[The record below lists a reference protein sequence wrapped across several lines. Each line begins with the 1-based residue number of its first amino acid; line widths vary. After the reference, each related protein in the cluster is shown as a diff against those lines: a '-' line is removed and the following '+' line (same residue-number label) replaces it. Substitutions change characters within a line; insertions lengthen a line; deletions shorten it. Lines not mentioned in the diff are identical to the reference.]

1 MTNSSFFGTEG
12 LTMTS
17 ANHIANLAKE
27 FTKASERALNSVSFI
42 ETKLT
47 IIGSDT
53 VQPIH
58 TGWCDAALGHITENL
73 KVVYEANSLIA
84 WLREAIKAYDKHVKS
99 IEAQTLEE
107 YCQECGVALP
117 EEPCRETSITK
128 EEYIETLTIKERNK
142 ILMLQAQAAV
152 YGKYIHPEG
161 PFAGARAELME
172 KLANET
178 EVKGNG
184 RDTLLYHYKP
194 TADAMKVEDCFYQ
207 LQKAYRAT
215 QAELNGYLHKIDQ
228 AVQKDADEKSKA
240 FHDAMVSYRLKIAE
254 LTKAFEDYKML
265 RLEEARKLRIVIPN
279 DLKGIYAIVS
289 ELGKQN

>member
-1 MTNSSFFGTEG
+1 MTSSSFFGTEG
-12 LTMTS
+12 LTLTS

-27 FTKASERALNSVSFI
+27 FTKTSEHALNSVSFI

-47 IIGSDT
+47 IIGSDVT
-53 VQPIH
+53 QPIH
-58 TGWCDAALGHITENL
+58 TGWNEAELWCISDNL
-73 KVVYEANSLIA
+73 KAIYEANSLIA
-84 WLREAIKAYDKHVKS
+84 WLREAIKAYDKYVKA
-99 IEAQTLEE
+99 IEAQTLED
-107 YCQECGVALP
+107 YCEECGVALP
-117 EEPCRETSITK
+117 EEPCRVTSITK

-161 PFAGARAELME
+161 PFASARAELME
-172 KLANET
+172 KMANET
-178 EVKGNG
+178 EVRGNG

-207 LQKAYRAT
+207 LQREYRAT

-265 RLEEARKLRIVIPN
+265 RLDEARKLRIVIPN

-289 ELGKQN
+289 ELGK

>member
-1 MTNSSFFGTEG
+1 MTELSFFGTEG

-27 FTKASERALNSVSFI
+27 FTKVSERAINSVSFI
-42 ETKLT
+42 ETQLT
-47 IIGSDT
+47 IIGSDVT
-53 VQPIH
+53 QPIH
-58 TGWCDAALGHITENL
+58 TGWNDAELCCITDNL
-73 KVVYEANSLIA
+73 KAICEANSLIA
-84 WLREAIKAYDKHVKS
+84 WLREAIKAYDKYVKS

-107 YCQECGVALP
+107 YCEESGITLP
-117 EEPCRETSITK
+117 EEPRRESSITK

-161 PFAGARAELME
+161 PFAAARAELME
-172 KLANET
+172 KMANET

-194 TADAMKVEDCFYQ
+194 TANAMKVEDCFYQ
-207 LQKAYRAT
+207 LQREYRAT

-240 FHDAMVSYRLKIAE
+240 FHDAMVSYRLEIAQIS
-254 LTKAFEDYKML
+254 KNFESCKL
-265 RLEEARKLRIVIPN
+265 RRLEEARQLRIIIPN

-289 ELGKQN
+289 ELGK

>member
-27 FTKASERALNSVSFI
+27 FTKTVERNLNSVSFI
-42 ETKLT
+42 ETSLT

-58 TGWCDAALGHITENL
+58 TGWCDGALEHIIENL
-73 KVVYEANSLIA
+73 RVVSEANSLIA
-84 WLREAIKAYDKHVKS
+84 WLREAIKAYDKYVKS

-107 YCQECGVALP
+107 YCDESGISLP
-117 EEPCRETSITK
+117 EEPRRESSITK

-161 PFAGARAELME
+161 PFAAARAELME
-172 KLANET
+172 KMANET

-194 TADAMKVEDCFYQ
+194 TANAMKVEDCFYL
-207 LQKAYRAT
+207 LQREYRAT

-240 FHDAMVSYRLKIAE
+240 FHDAMVAYRLKIAE
-254 LTKAFEDYKML
+254 LTKAFEGYKMR
-265 RLEEARKLRIVIPN
+265 RLDEARKLRIIIPN
-279 DLKGIYAIVS
+279 DLKGVYAIVS
-289 ELGKQN
+289 ELGK

>member
-1 MTNSSFFGTEG
+1 MINSSFFGTEG

-27 FTKASERALNSVSFI
+27 FTKTTERNLNSVSFI
-42 ETKLT
+42 ETSLT
-47 IIGSDT
+47 IIGSDA

-58 TGWCDAALGHITENL
+58 IGWCDGHIDHVSENL
-73 KVVYEANSLIA
+73 RVVSEANSLIA
-84 WLREAIKAYDKHVKS
+84 WLREAIKAYDKYVKS

-107 YCQECGVALP
+107 YCDESGIVLP
-117 EEPCRETSITK
+117 KEPRRESSITK
-128 EEYIETLTIKERNK
+128 EEYIDTLTIKERNK

-161 PFAGARAELME
+161 PFAAARAELME
-172 KLANET
+172 KMANET

-194 TADAMKVEDCFYQ
+194 TANAMKVEDCFYQ
-207 LQKAYRAT
+207 LQREYRAT

-240 FHDAMVSYRLKIAE
+240 FHDAMVSYRLEIAQIS
-254 LTKAFEDYKML
+254 KDFESCKL
-265 RLEEARKLRIVIPN
+265 RRLEEARQLRIIIPN
-279 DLKGIYAIVS
+279 DLKGVYAIVS
-289 ELGKQN
+289 ELGK

>member
-1 MTNSSFFGTEG
+1 MSNSSFFGPEG

-27 FTKASERALNSVSFI
+27 FTKANERALNSVSFI
-42 ETKLT
+42 ETQLT
-47 IIGSDT
+47 IIGSDV

-58 TGWCDAALGHITENL
+58 TGWPDATLDHITENL
-73 KVVYEANSLIA
+73 RAICDANSLIA
-84 WLREAIKAYDKHVKS
+84 WLREAIKAYDKYVKS
-99 IEAQTLEE
+99 IEAQTLEK
-107 YCQECGVALP
+107 YCEESGIAFP
-117 EEPCRETSITK
+117 EEPRRESSITK
-128 EEYIETLTIKERNK
+128 EEYIETLSIKERNK

-161 PFAGARAELME
+161 PFAAARAELME
-172 KLANET
+172 KMANET

-194 TADAMKVEDCFYQ
+194 TANAMKVEDCFYQ
-207 LQKAYRAT
+207 LQREYRAT

-254 LTKAFEDYKML
+254 LTKAFEGYKM
-265 RLEEARKLRIVIPN
+265 RCLEEARKLRIVIPN

-289 ELGKQN
+289 ELGK

>member
-1 MTNSSFFGTEG
+1 MTDTSFFGIEG

-27 FTKASERALNSVSFI
+27 FTKTNERSLNSVSFI
-42 ETKLT
+42 ETRLT
-47 IIGSDT
+47 IIGSDA

-58 TGWCDAALGHITENL
+58 TGWPDAALDHITENL
-73 KVVYEANSLIA
+73 RAICDANSLIA
-84 WLREAIKAYDKHVKS
+84 WLREAIKAHDKHIKS

-107 YCQECGVALP
+107 YCAECCIALP
-117 EEPCRETSITK
+117 EEPRRQSSITK
-128 EEYIETLTIKERNK
+128 EEYIDTLSIKDRNK

-172 KLANET
+172 KMANET

-194 TADAMKVEDCFYQ
+194 TANAMKVEDCFYQ
-207 LQKAYRAT
+207 LQREYRAT

-240 FHDAMVSYRLKIAE
+240 FHDAMVSYRLQVAE

-265 RLEEARKLRIVIPN
+265 RLEEARKLRIIIPN

-289 ELGKQN
+289 ELGK

>member
-1 MTNSSFFGTEG
+1 MTDSSFFGTEG

-27 FTKASERALNSVSFI
+27 FTKTTERNLNSVSFI
-42 ETKLT
+42 ETSLT
-47 IIGSDT
+47 IIGSDA

-58 TGWCDAALGHITENL
+58 TGWCDGALEHIIESL
-73 KVVYEANSLIA
+73 RVVSEANSLIA
-84 WLREAIKAYDKHVKS
+84 WLREAIKAHEKHVKS
-99 IEAQTLEE
+99 IEALTLEE
-107 YCQECGVALP
+107 YCVEQGINMP
-117 EEPCRETSITK
+117 EEPVRTPSITK
-128 EEYIETLTIKERNK
+128 EEYVETLSIKERNK
-142 ILMLQAQAAV
+142 ILMLQAEAAV

-161 PFAGARAELME
+161 PFSGARAELME
-172 KLANET
+172 KMANET

-207 LQKAYRAT
+207 LQREYRAT

-240 FHDAMVSYRLKIAE
+240 FYDAMVSYRLKIAE

-289 ELGKQN
+289 ELGK

>member
-1 MTNSSFFGTEG
+1 MTELSFFGTEG

-17 ANHIANLAKE
+17 ANHVANLAKE
-27 FTKASERALNSVSFI
+27 FAKTTEHNLNSVSFI
-42 ETKLT
+42 ETNLT
-47 IIGSDT
+47 IIGSDA

-58 TGWCDAALGHITENL
+58 TGWCDAALGCITENL
-73 KVVYEANSLIA
+73 RVVCDANALIA
-84 WLREAIKAYDKHVKS
+84 WLREAIKAYDKHVKA

-117 EEPCRETSITK
+117 EEPRRESSITK

-142 ILMLQAQAAV
+142 VLMLQAQAAV

-161 PFAGARAELME
+161 PFAAARAELME
-172 KLANET
+172 KMANGT

-194 TADAMKVEDCFYQ
+194 TANAIKVEDCFYQ
-207 LQKAYRAT
+207 LQREYRAT

-240 FHDAMVSYRLKIAE
+240 FHDAMVSYRLKNAE
-254 LTKAFEDYKML
+254 LTKEFENYKML

-289 ELGKQN
+289 ELGK

>member
-1 MTNSSFFGTEG
+1 MTDSSFFSTEG
-12 LTMTS
+12 LTLTS
-17 ANHIANLAKE
+17 ANHVANLAKE
-27 FTKASERALNSVSFI
+27 FTKTNERALNSVSFI
-42 ETKLT
+42 ETRLT

-53 VQPIH
+53 TQPIH
-58 TGWCDAALGHITENL
+58 SGWTNEYLDNIDENIRVICDAH
-73 KVVYEANSLIA
+73 SLIA
-84 WLREAIKAYDKHVKS
+84 WLREAIKAHEKHVKS
-99 IEAQTLEE
+99 IEALTLEE
-107 YCQECGVALP
+107 YCMEQGINMP
-117 EEPCRETSITK
+117 EAPVRTPSITK
-128 EEYIETLTIKERNK
+128 EEYVETLSIKERNK
-142 ILMLQAQAAV
+142 ILMLQAEAAV

-161 PFAGARAELME
+161 PFSGARAELME
-172 KLANET
+172 KMANET

-184 RDTLLYHYKP
+184 RDTLLYHHKP

-207 LQKAYRAT
+207 LQREYRAT

-228 AVQKDADEKSKA
+228 AIQKDADEKSKA

-289 ELGKQN
+289 ELGK

>member
-1 MTNSSFFGTEG
+1 MTDSSFFGTEG
-12 LTMTS
+12 LTLTS

-27 FTKASERALNSVSFI
+27 FTKTNERTLNSVSFI
-42 ETKLT
+42 ETQLT
-47 IIGSDT
+47 IIGSDA

-58 TGWCDAALGHITENL
+58 TGWDDGALDQITENL
-73 KVVYEANSLIA
+73 KVVCDANALIA

-117 EEPCRETSITK
+117 EEPRRSPSITK

-161 PFAGARAELME
+161 SFAAARAELME
-172 KLANET
+172 KMANET

-184 RDTLLYHYKP
+184 RDTLLYHHKP

-207 LQKAYRAT
+207 LQREYRAI

-240 FHDAMVSYRLKIAE
+240 FHDAMVLYRLDIAQISKDYE
-254 LTKAFEDYKML
+254 NYKML
-265 RLEEARKLRIVIPN
+265 RFDEARKLRIVIPN

-289 ELGKQN
+289 ELGK

>member
-27 FTKASERALNSVSFI
+27 FTKTTERNLNSVSFI
-42 ETKLT
+42 ETSLT
-47 IIGSDT
+47 IIGSDA

-58 TGWCDAALGHITENL
+58 TGWCDGALDHIIENL
-73 KVVYEANSLIA
+73 RVVSEANSLIA
-84 WLREAIKAYDKHVKS
+84 WLRESIKAIERYVKS
-99 IEAQTLEE
+99 IEDTTLEE
-107 YCQECGVALP
+107 YCEKRGIELP
-117 EEPCRETSITK
+117 EEPRRLTPITK

-142 ILMLQAQAAV
+142 ILMLQAQVAV

-161 PFAGARAELME
+161 PFAAARAELME
-172 KLANET
+172 KMANET

-194 TADAMKVEDCFYQ
+194 TANAMKVEDCFYQ
-207 LQKAYRAT
+207 LQREYRAT

-240 FHDAMVSYRLKIAE
+240 FHDAMVAYRLEIAKR
-254 LTKAFEDYKML
+254 TQAFESYKL
-265 RLEEARKLRIVIPN
+265 HRLDEARKLRIVIPN

-289 ELGKQN
+289 ELGK

>member
-1 MTNSSFFGTEG
+1 MTDSFFGTEG
-12 LTMTS
+12 LTITS

-27 FTKASERALNSVSFI
+27 FAKTNERALNSVSFI
-42 ETKLT
+42 ETNLT
-47 IIGSDT
+47 IIGSDV

-58 TGWCDAALGHITENL
+58 TGWCDAALDNITENL
-73 KVVYEANSLIA
+73 RVVCDANALIA
-84 WLREAIKAYDKHVKS
+84 WLREAIKAYDKYVKA

-107 YCQECGVALP
+107 YCEACHVTFPKEPRRLP
-117 EEPCRETSITK
+117 SITK
-128 EEYIETLTIKERNK
+128 EEYVETLTIKERNT
-142 ILMLQAQAAV
+142 ILMLQSKAAV
-152 YGKYIHPEG
+152 YGKYIHPDG
-161 PFAGARAELME
+161 SFAAARAELME
-172 KLANET
+172 KMANET

-207 LQKAYRAT
+207 LQRKYRAT

-228 AVQKDADEKSKA
+228 AVQEDADEKSKA

-254 LTKAFEDYKML
+254 LTKMFEEDKML
-265 RLEEARKLRIVIPN
+265 YLEEARKLRIVIPN

-289 ELGKQN
+289 ELGK

>member
-1 MTNSSFFGTEG
+1 MTNVSFFGTEG
-12 LTMTS
+12 LTITS

-27 FTKASERALNSVSFI
+27 FTKTSERTLNSVSFI
-42 ETKLT
+42 ETNLT
-47 IIGSDT
+47 IIGSDA

-58 TGWCDAALGHITENL
+58 TGWCDVDLCHITENL
-73 KVVYEANSLIA
+73 KVICDANALIA

-107 YCQECGVALP
+107 YCRECDIVLP
-117 EEPCRETSITK
+117 DEPCRETSISK

-161 PFAGARAELME
+161 PFAAARAELME
-172 KLANET
+172 KMANET

-194 TADAMKVEDCFYQ
+194 TADAMKVESCFYQ
-207 LQKAYRAT
+207 LQREYRAT

-240 FHDAMVSYRLKIAE
+240 FHDAMVAYRLKIAE
-254 LTKAFEDYKML
+254 LTKAFEDYKMQ
-265 RLEEARKLRIVIPN
+265 RLDEARKLRIIIPN

-289 ELGKQN
+289 ELGK

>member
-1 MTNSSFFGTEG
+1 MTELSFFGTEG

-17 ANHIANLAKE
+17 ANHVANLAKE
-27 FTKASERALNSVSFI
+27 FAKTTEHNLNSVSFI
-42 ETKLT
+42 ETNLT
-47 IIGSDT
+47 IIGSD
-53 VQPIH
+53 VIQPIH
-58 TGWCDAALGHITENL
+58 TGWCDAALGNITENL
-73 KVVYEANSLIA
+73 RVVCDANALIA
-84 WLREAIKAYDKHVKS
+84 WLREAIKAYDKHVKA
-99 IEAQTLEE
+99 IDAQTLEE
-107 YCQECGVALP
+107 YCHECGVALP
-117 EEPCRETSITK
+117 EEPLRITSITK

-161 PFAGARAELME
+161 SFAAARAELME
-172 KLANET
+172 KMANET
-178 EVKGNG
+178 E
-184 RDTLLYHYKP
+184 
-194 TADAMKVEDCFYQ
+194 VEDCFYQ
-207 LQKAYRAT
+207 LQREYRAT

-254 LTKAFEDYKML
+254 LTKKFENYKML

-289 ELGKQN
+289 ELGK

>member
-1 MTNSSFFGTEG
+1 MTELSFFGTEG

-17 ANHIANLAKE
+17 ANHVANLAKE
-27 FTKASERALNSVSFI
+27 FAKTTEHKLNSVSFI
-42 ETKLT
+42 ETNLT
-47 IIGSDT
+47 IIGSD
-53 VQPIH
+53 VIQPIH
-58 TGWCDAALGHITENL
+58 TGWCDAALGNITENL
-73 KVVYEANSLIA
+73 RVVCDANALIA
-84 WLREAIKAYDKHVKS
+84 WLREAIKAYDKHVKA
-99 IEAQTLEE
+99 IDAQTLEE
-107 YCQECGVALP
+107 YCHECGVALP
-117 EEPCRETSITK
+117 EEPLRITSITK

-161 PFAGARAELME
+161 SFAAARAELME
-172 KLANET
+172 KMANEI

-194 TADAMKVEDCFYQ
+194 TANAMKVEDCFYQ
-207 LQKAYRAT
+207 LQREYRAT

-254 LTKAFEDYKML
+254 LTKKFENYKML

-289 ELGKQN
+289 ELGK

>member
-1 MTNSSFFGTEG
+1 MSNSSFFGLEG

-27 FTKASERALNSVSFI
+27 FTKTTERNLNSVSFI
-42 ETKLT
+42 ETSLT
-47 IIGSDT
+47 IIGSDA

-58 TGWCDAALGHITENL
+58 TGWSDAALDHIIENL
-73 KVVYEANSLIA
+73 RVVSEANSLIA
-84 WLREAIKAYDKHVKS
+84 WLREAIKAYDKYVKS

-107 YCQECGVALP
+107 YCDECGVAIP
-117 EEPCRETSITK
+117 EEPRREPSITK

-172 KLANET
+172 KMANET

-184 RDTLLYHYKP
+184 RDTLLYHHKP
-194 TADAMKVEDCFYQ
+194 TADVMKVEDCFYQ
-207 LQKAYRAT
+207 LQREYRAT
-215 QAELNGYLHKIDQ
+215 QSELNGYLHKIDQ

-240 FHDAMVSYRLKIAE
+240 FHDAMVSYRLNVAK

-289 ELGKQN
+289 ELGK

>member
-1 MTNSSFFGTEG
+1 MTELSFFGTEG

-17 ANHIANLAKE
+17 ANHVANLAKE
-27 FTKASERALNSVSFI
+27 FAKTTEHNLNSVSFI
-42 ETKLT
+42 ETNLT
-47 IIGSDT
+47 IIGSDV

-58 TGWCDAALGHITENL
+58 TGWCDDALNYIVENL
-73 KVVYEANSLIA
+73 RVVSEANSLIA
-84 WLREAIKAYDKHVKS
+84 WLREAIKAYDKHVKA

-117 EEPCRETSITK
+117 EEPRRESSITK
-128 EEYIETLTIKERNK
+128 DEYIETLTIKERNK

-161 PFAGARAELME
+161 PFAAARAELME
-172 KLANET
+172 KMANET

-194 TADAMKVEDCFYQ
+194 TANAMKVEDCFYQ
-207 LQKAYRAT
+207 LQREYRAT

-240 FHDAMVSYRLKIAE
+240 FHDAMASYRLKIAE
-254 LTKAFEDYKML
+254 LTKEFENYKML

-289 ELGKQN
+289 ELGK

>member
-1 MTNSSFFGTEG
+1 MANSSFFGTEG

-27 FTKASERALNSVSFI
+27 FTKTTERNLNSVSFI
-42 ETKLT
+42 ETSLT
-47 IIGSDT
+47 IIGSDA

-58 TGWCDAALGHITENL
+58 VGWRDGHIDHISENL
-73 KVVYEANSLIA
+73 RVVSEANSLIA
-84 WLREAIKAYDKHVKS
+84 WLREAIKAYDKYVKS

-107 YCQECGVALP
+107 YCDESGIALP
-117 EEPCRETSITK
+117 EEPSRESSITK
-128 EEYIETLTIKERNK
+128 EEYIETLSIKERNK

-161 PFAGARAELME
+161 PFSGARAELME

-184 RDTLLYHYKP
+184 RDTLLYHYRP
-194 TADAMKVEDCFYQ
+194 TADAMRVEAMFYQ
-207 LQKAYRAT
+207 LQKEYRAA

-240 FHDAMVSYRLKIAE
+240 FHDAMVSYRLE
-254 LTKAFEDYKML
+254 LSVLTKEFENAKL
-265 RLEEARKLRIVIPN
+265 ERLEQARKLRIVIPN
-279 DLKGIYAIVS
+279 DLKGVYSIVS
-289 ELGKQN
+289 ELGK

>member
-1 MTNSSFFGTEG
+1 MTNLSFFGPEG

-27 FTKASERALNSVSFI
+27 FTKANERALNSVSFI
-42 ETKLT
+42 ETQLT
-47 IIGSDT
+47 IIGSDA
-53 VQPIH
+53 VQSIH
-58 TGWCDAALGHITENL
+58 TGWPDTALHCISENL
-73 KVVYEANSLIA
+73 RAICDANSLIA
-84 WLREAIKAYDKHVKS
+84 WLREAIKAHDKYVKS

-107 YCQECGVALP
+107 YCDECGVAVP
-117 EEPCRETSITK
+117 EEPRREPSITK
-128 EEYIETLTIKERNK
+128 EEYIDTLSIKERNK

-172 KLANET
+172 KMSSET

-184 RDTLLYHYKP
+184 RDTLLYHYRP
-194 TADAMKVEDCFYQ
+194 TADAVKVEAVFYQ
-207 LQKAYRAT
+207 LQREYRAI

-240 FHDAMVSYRLKIAE
+240 FHDAMVLYRLDMAQISKDFE
-254 LTKAFEDYKML
+254 AFKMQ
-265 RLEEARKLRIVIPN
+265 RLDEARKLRIVIPN

-289 ELGKQN
+289 ELGK